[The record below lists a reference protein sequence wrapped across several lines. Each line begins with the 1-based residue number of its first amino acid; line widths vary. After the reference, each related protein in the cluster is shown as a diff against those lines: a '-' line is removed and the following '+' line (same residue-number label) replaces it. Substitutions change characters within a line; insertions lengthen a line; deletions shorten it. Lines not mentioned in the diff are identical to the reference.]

1 MKTIASKCDFI
12 GKDIVS
18 FELAKT
24 LKKLG
29 YNQNVSNFVYDDKG
43 GLLYIGEYF
52 HHNINIDEFEYFD
65 APTISELLSEVPYEI
80 GYDKNK
86 NIFLSIEERRRVCY
100 KYYEKYIYEQNNN
113 CGLADNLA
121 KMWIFLKEE
130 GYNL

>member
-1 MKTIASKCDFI
+1 MKTIASKCDLI
-12 GKDIVS
+12 GKDVVS

-29 YNQNVSNFVYDDKG
+29 YNQNASNFVYDDEG
-43 GLLYIGEYF
+43 SLLRIDEYF

-65 APTISELLSEVPYEI
+65 APTISELLSKVPYEI
-80 GYDKNK
+80 G
-86 NIFLSIEERRRVCY
+86 C
-100 KYYEKYIYEQNNN
+100 EQNNN
-113 CGLADNLA
+113 FGLADNLA